1 MKLRTIKIKLHIRQL
16 CKCAPLK
23 GVTPQQGQRLC
34 WGWGKA
40 VDSYFCIII
49 KEGIA
54 CL

>member
-1 MKLRTIKIKLHIRQL
+1 MRTAQVREGF
-16 CKCAPLK
+16 K
-23 GVTPQQGQRLC
+23 GVTPRQGQHPC